1 MTSSSDATLDAG
13 PGAPSRFDRFGAA
26 GGLLTR
32 IARGGRI
39 APAYLFEGPDLASP
53 REAARLFAAALLCTA
68 ADAPCGTCSTCHR
81 VASGQHPDLHVQGR
95 DKATVISVEALAALL
110 ERAHA
115 SPAEGQRQ
123 VFVVEPADAL
133 APEAV
138 ARYLKTLEE
147 PPASTTF
154 CLVTARPDRLPETV
168 RSRCQRLHFAG
179 PSEADIAR
187 RLLREGADPERA
199 AVLARWASGSP
210 ARGKRLLGL
219 AMDEVLDAL
228 SNAGTG
234 RPCAA
239 ATTAETLLGDLR
251 TRMAALGASAVP
263 EEAAPEAAG
272 TPPSEALRNAL
283 DDLFHAAS
291 VAARDRAAGREGGP
305 FAPWS
310 PATAAA
316 FLARFARLA
325 GHVRRNVSPAALL
338 IETVSALR
346 RP

>member
-1 MTSSSDATLDAG
+1 MTSSGDATRDEGA
-13 PGAPSRFDRFGAA
+13 GAPSRFARFGAA
-26 GGLLTR
+26 GGLLAR

-39 APAYLFEGPDLASP
+39 APAYLLEGPDLAAP
-53 REAARLFAAALLCTA
+53 REAARLFAAALLCA
-68 ADAPCGTCSTCHR
+68 APDAPCGTCSTCHR

-95 DKATVISVEALAALL
+95 DKMTVISVEALGPLL

-115 SPAEGQRQ
+115 SPVEGRRQ
-123 VFVVEPADAL
+123 VFVVEPADAM

-168 RSRCQRLHFAG
+168 RSRCQRLHFAA
-179 PSEADIAR
+179 PSEADVAR
-187 RLLREGADPERA
+187 RLVREGADPGRA

-210 ARGKRLLGL
+210 ARGKRLLSL

-239 ATTAETLLGDLR
+239 ATTAEALLGDLR
-251 TRMAALGASAVP
+251 TRMAAMGASAVP
-263 EEAAPEAAG
+263 EAAEA
-272 TPPSEALRNAL
+272 PPSEALRNAL
-283 DDLFHAAS
+283 EDLFHAAT
-291 VAARDRAAGREGGP
+291 VAARDRAAGIEGGP

-310 PATAAA
+310 AATAAA
-316 FLARFARLA
+316 FLPRFARLA
-325 GHVRRNVSPAALL
+325 GHVRRNVTPVALL